1 MTDLPWPISLSK
13 VIISIVDESV
23 NSPVLTASMLIL
35 FNLSV
40 NVSMYVRGELLPSRI
55 MIFIKGEELN
65 LQYWI
70 VLYIVSR
77 KITES

>member
-1 MTDLPWPISLSK
+1 MIR
-13 VIISIVDESV
+13 IVDEIV
-23 NSPVLTASMLIL
+23 NSPVLTASMQIL

-55 MIFIKGEELN
+55 MIFIKGEEFN

-77 KITES
+77 KMTES

>member
-1 MTDLPWPISLSK
+1 MIR
-13 VIISIVDESV
+13 IVEEIV
-23 NSPVLTASMLIL
+23 NSPVLTASMQIL

-55 MIFIKGEELN
+55 MIFIKGEEFN

-77 KITES
+77 KMTES